1 MSEAKLRELK
11 RLFQIIK
18 NSLSHFS
25 AKNDSPLKDGAEA
38 QLNSIL
44 YRRDRACPCPQQ
56 ITYKIKS
63 TDSRKGCPYGMI
75 QILIRA
81 QQRTITQKATNFL
94 ILCNF
99 CARQGVSA
107 MAYAIRRAR
116 NNEAIRKKYKR
127 FNFEWFLCRARRK
140 HDDV

>member
-1 MSEAKLRELK
+1 MSEAKLRELR

-25 AKNDSPLKDGAEA
+25 AKNNSPLKDGAEA

-63 TDSRKGCPYGMI
+63 TDSRKDSRYISANSLGGSKPPPYTGKVNLMLTATTQYCAKSTKIKGCNR
-75 QILIRA
+75 IRG
-81 QQRTITQKATNFL
+81 RRL
-94 ILCNF
+94 ILYPLREYP
-99 CARQGVSA
+99 A
-107 MAYAIRRAR
+107 
-116 NNEAIRKKYKR
+116 
-127 FNFEWFLCRARRK
+127 
-140 HDDV
+140 